1 MIAFESP
8 RLIADIGGLYA
19 RFAIETSYGEFAQ
32 QRSLR
37 CADFPSFE
45 AAMAAYL
52 ASLKSAPVAH
62 AALAIANPVDGDQ
75 VRMTNYHWQ
84 FSIEETRVNLGLDT
98 LVVVNDFTSLAM
110 ALPRLGPQDFRQVGP
125 GQAVKNSVI
134 GLLGSGSGLGVSGL
148 IPSGDGWTS
157 LGSEGGHASFAPSDA
172 REAAVLTYMWR
183 QFDHVSFE
191 RLLSGPG
198 LELTYMAI
206 AELNKTQVKAL
217 SAPEITRCALE
228 DKDPL
233 CTQTLEVFCNMLGTA
248 ASNLAL
254 TLGATGGIYIGGSIV
269 PRLGEFFDRSG
280 FRSRFEQKGR
290 FANYVGQIPTF
301 VIKAPE
307 ATFLGA
313 SAILDTQLRAMMS
326 TPGSAILTQIRRSR
340 AELSPAEQRVADLVL
355 AKPRSVLS
363 DPIHDI
369 ALAAQVSQPTVIRFC
384 RSVGCKGLSDFKLRL
399 ASGLSM
405 SVPITHSQVTNDDS
419 MLELGAKVLGNTANA
434 ILQLRNE
441 LQRES
446 IDRAIELVAGADR
459 VELFAVGNYAAVA
472 QDAQTKFLRLG
483 LPCGAHTEPHLQE
496 LTAASIQPGTVAV
509 IISSGGKLPEL
520 MALQEKIQ
528 QRGAALIAI
537 TANQSPLAR
546 KADAALVAEHNENAS
561 THLPMV
567 SRVLHLLLIDILIVG
582 LEMRYS
588 LSNAVQQDHLDKP
601 RDPSSASGLR
611 LSLPLKPYISHS
623 Q

>member
-1 MIAFESP
+1 MIAFDSP

-19 RFAIETSYGEFAQ
+19 RFVIETSYGEFAQ

-52 ASLKSAPVAH
+52 GSLKSGPVLH
-62 AALAIANPVDGDQ
+62 AAVAIANPVDGDQ

-84 FSIEETRVNLGLDT
+84 FSIEETRVNLGLET
-98 LVVVNDFTSLAM
+98 LVVVNDFTALAM
-110 ALPRLGPQDFRQVGP
+110 ALPRLAAHDFRQVGN
-125 GQAVKNSVI
+125 GHAVKNSVI

-148 IPSGDGWTS
+148 IPSADGWTS
-157 LGSEGGHASFAPSDA
+157 LGSEGGHTSFAPADA
-172 REAAVLTYMWR
+172 RESAVLQFAWR
-183 QFDHVSFE
+183 QYEHVSFE

-198 LELTYMAI
+198 LELTYLAL
-206 AELNKTQVKAL
+206 AELNQLTVQAL
-217 SAPEITRCALE
+217 SAPDITRKALDDNDALCAE
-228 DKDPL
+228 
-233 CTQTLEVFCNMLGTA
+233 TLEVFCSMLGSA
-248 ASNLAL
+248 ASNLAV

-280 FRSRFEQKGR
+280 FRKRFETKGR
-290 FANYVGQIPTF
+290 FSNYLSNIPTF
-301 VIKAPE
+301 VITAPE
-307 ATFLGA
+307 ATFLGT
-313 SAILDTQLRAMMS
+313 SAILDTQMRSLMS

-355 AKPRSVLS
+355 SKPRSVLS

-405 SVPITHSQVTNDDS
+405 SVPITHSQVTHDDS

-434 ILQLRNE
+434 ILQLRSE

-446 IDRAIELVAGADR
+446 IDRAIELVAAADR
-459 VELFAVGNYAAVA
+459 IELFAVGNYAAVA

-483 LPCGAHTEPHLQE
+483 LPCGAHTDPHLQD
-496 LTAASIQPGTVAV
+496 LTASTIQPGTVAL

-528 QRGAALIAI
+528 QRGASLIAI

-546 KADAALVAEHNENAS
+546 KADVALVAEHNEHAA

-582 LEMRYS
+582 LEMR
-588 LSNAVQQDHLDKP
+588 HLLT
-601 RDPSSASGLR
+601 PS
-611 LSLPLKPYISHS
+611 KPYISHS

>member
-172 REAAVLTYMWR
+172 REAAVLNYMWR

-301 VIKAPE
+301 VITAPE

-611 LSLPLKPYISHS
+611 LSLPLKPYSSHS